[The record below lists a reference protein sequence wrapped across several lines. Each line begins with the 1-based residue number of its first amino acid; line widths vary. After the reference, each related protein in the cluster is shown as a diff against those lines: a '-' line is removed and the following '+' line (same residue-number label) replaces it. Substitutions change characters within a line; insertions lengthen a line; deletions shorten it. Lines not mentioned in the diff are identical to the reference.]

1 MAMISPYSVFPCV
14 HTATARTK
22 LYLSV
27 NHYIK
32 ILSLRVYLAWG
43 NEKVLLSCDVLTV
56 SHPEDVAVG
65 PDQARF
71 HSFDL
76 DCVAS

>member
-1 MAMISPYSVFPCV
+1 MTVIYPFSVFPCV
-14 HTATARTK
+14 PTATARTK

-32 ILSLRVYLAWG
+32 ILSLRVHLAWG
-43 NEKVLLSCDVLTV
+43 NQTILLSCDVLTV
-56 SHPEDVAVG
+56 SYPEDVAVG

-76 DCVAS
+76 DRVAS